1 MPKAKTAVQS
11 TSSTTPSKR
20 FSHNKLWKGG
30 ISKGAALFIWLRLL
44 RCDDDLALVQHHRLV
59 GHAPNH
65 STKLQYKLSGGAQYG
80 WRYLA
85 DALLS
90 IQRIESWGNDFMRS
104 AILLGA
110 AIMLTPVSSMAGT
123 EDAANTDVSVK
134 LTYPKTKTVNVVDEQ
149 FGVKVEDP
157 YRWLEDDV
165 RVNPEVADWVMAQN
179 AVTDAYLETL
189 PGKKILAERMKKL
202 FDYERFGLPE
212 KAGGYY
218 FFTKNDGLQNQ
229 SALYVRKGLKGT
241 DRVLIDPNSWAK
253 DGATALDSWVPS
265 KNGTLLA
272 YSIQDGGSDWR
283 TLKVID
289 SATGKVLPDEIKW
302 AKFTNISWVGN
313 DGFLYSRFS
322 EPKEGA
328 AFQQL
333 NYNQTVYYHKIGTPQ
348 SEDKAVYATPDK
360 PEYGHSAQ
368 VTHDGKWAVIT
379 TSSGTDEKYELHVIP
394 LGKKPNWKA
403 QPLVIGLEYDWGLIE
418 GMGNILWF
426 TTNKDAPKL
435 KVVTV
440 DLGAKTPVFAD
451 VIPEREETLSRTQI
465 VGNRL
470 ILSYIKDAK
479 SMALMT
485 DLAGKPVQEIKLN
498 AIGTASGFS
507 GTPGDPET
515 FFGFSSF
522 NQPGAVYRF
531 NSDAGVSTVFAQPK
545 LSFDPQDYSV
555 AQIFYPSKDGT
566 KIPMFVVH
574 KKDLDLS
581 QGAPTLLYSY
591 GGFNISQTPTYSP
604 TRMAWLQSGGVF
616 ALANIRGGGEYGKP
630 WHDAGRL
637 MNKQNVFD
645 DFAAAAE
652 YLIASGIS
660 AKGKIAIEGR
670 SNGGLLIGAS
680 LNQRPDLF
688 AAGHAAVGVMDMVRF
703 DRFTAGRYW
712 VDDYG
717 YPSKE
722 ADFKMQM
729 TYSPYHN
736 IKSGVAYPAVIV
748 STADTDDR
756 VVPGHSFKYI
766 SALQAADTGGKP
778 KIIRIESRAGHGSGK
793 PTDKVIDEYSD
804 IYAFLAK
811 WTGLKLAE

>member
-1 MPKAKTAVQS
+1 
-11 TSSTTPSKR
+11 
-20 FSHNKLWKGG
+20 
-30 ISKGAALFIWLRLL
+30 
-44 RCDDDLALVQHHRLV
+44 
-59 GHAPNH
+59 
-65 STKLQYKLSGGAQYG
+65 
-80 WRYLA
+80 
-85 DALLS
+85 
-90 IQRIESWGNDFMRS
+90 MRS
-104 AILLGA
+104 ALLLGA
-110 AIMLTPVSSMAGT
+110 AIMLTPIASLASAESPAT
-123 EDAANTDVSVK
+123 TDAATN
-134 LTYPKTKTVNVVDEQ
+134 LIYPTTKTVNVVDEQ
-149 FGVKVEDP
+149 FGVKVADP

-165 RVNPEVADWVMAQN
+165 RVNADVADWVKSQN
-179 AVTDAYLETL
+179 AITDAYLETL
-189 PGKKILAERMKKL
+189 PGKKVLAERMKKL
-202 FDYERFGLPE
+202 YDYERFGLPE
-212 KAGGYY
+212 KAGGNY
-218 FFTKNDGLQNQ
+218 FFTKNNGLQNQ
-229 SALYVRKGLKGT
+229 SVLYVREGLTGA
-241 DRVLIDPNSWAK
+241 DRVLIDPNIWAK

-265 KNGTLLA
+265 KNGKLLA

-283 TLKVID
+283 SIKVLD
-289 SATGKVLPDEIKW
+289 TSTGKILSDEIKW

-313 DGFLYSRFS
+313 DGFLYSRFA

-348 SEDKAVYATPDK
+348 AQDRAVYATPDN

-379 TSSGTDEKYELHVIP
+379 TSSGTDEKYELHIMA
-394 LGKKPNWKA
+394 LGKKPKWKA
-403 QPLVIGLEYDWGLIE
+403 RPLVTGLEHDWSLIE
-418 GMGNILWF
+418 GMGNTLWF

-440 DLGAKTPVFAD
+440 NLGTKTPVFTN
-451 VIPEREETLSRTQI
+451 VVPEREETLSRTQI
-465 VGNRL
+465 VGDRL

-485 DLAGKPVQEIKLN
+485 DLGGKPVQEIKLN

-515 FFGFSSF
+515 FYGFSSF

-531 NSDAGVSTVFAQPK
+531 NSKTGASTVFAQPE

-555 AQIFYPSKDGT
+555 AQVFYPSKDGT

-574 KKDLDLS
+574 RKDLDLS
-581 QGAPTLLYSY
+581 KGAPTLLYAY

-645 DFAAAAE
+645 DFAGAAE

-680 LNQRPDLF
+680 LNQRLDLF

-736 IKSGVAYPAVIV
+736 IKSGVEYPAVIV

-766 SALQAADTGGKP
+766 SALQAAETGSKP

-811 WTGLKLAE
+811 WTGLKLIE